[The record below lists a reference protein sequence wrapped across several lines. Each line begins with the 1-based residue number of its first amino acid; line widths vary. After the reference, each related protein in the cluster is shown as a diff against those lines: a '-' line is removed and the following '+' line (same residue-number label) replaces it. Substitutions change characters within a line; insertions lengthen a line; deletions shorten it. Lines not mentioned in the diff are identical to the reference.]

1 VAEGHSPLEQFL
13 IKRIVDICV
22 GGDWVHNDNGTVTCS
37 GFDAS
42 FTNASLFML
51 IAIGLITLFLV
62 FSMRD
67 RSLVPTRWQSM
78 AELSYEFIANMIRDN
93 VGSEGKKY
101 FPFIFS
107 LFMFILFC
115 NLLGMIPYTFTV
127 TSHIIVTFALALV
140 VFIGVTIIGF
150 IRHGAHYL
158 RLFVPA
164 GVPLPLLFLLVPIE
178 VLSYLIRPVSLSV
191 RLFANMTAGHTML
204 KVFGGFV
211 VTLLGLLGAG
221 SVGLFGIGVVGS
233 ILALAFTIA
242 LTGLEVGIAVL
253 QAYVF
258 TILTCIYLND
268 AVHMHH

>member
-13 IKRIVDICV
+13 LKRIVDICIGGTDPYPDDGVFQCV
-22 GGDWVHNDNGTVTCS
+22 GGL
-37 GFDAS
+37 DAS
-42 FTNASLFML
+42 FTNSSLFML
-51 IAIGLITLFLV
+51 IAVALITIFLV
-62 FSMRD
+62 ASMRG

-115 NLLGMIPYTFTV
+115 NLIGMIPYTFTV

-150 IRHGAHYL
+150 ARHGTHYL
-158 RLFVPA
+158 RLFVPS

-211 VTLLGLLGAG
+211 VTLLGLLGG
-221 SVGLFGIGVVGS
+221 SIGLFGIGVIGS
-233 ILALAFTIA
+233 IAALAFTIA

>member
-1 VAEGHSPLEQFL
+1 MAEGHSPLEQFL
-13 IKRIVDICV
+13 VKRIVDICI
-22 GGDWVHNDNGTVTCS
+22 GGDWEHSTPDAPLTCT
-37 GFDAS
+37 GYDAS

-51 IAIGLITLFLV
+51 IAVALITIFLV
-62 FSMRD
+62 FSMQG
-67 RSLVPTRWQSM
+67 RSLIPTRWQSM

-115 NLLGMIPYTFTV
+115 NLIGMIPYTFTV
-127 TSHIIVTFALALV
+127 TSHIIVTFALAFV

-150 IRHGAHYL
+150 VRHGTHYL
-158 RLFVPA
+158 RLFVPS

-211 VTLLGLLGAG
+211 VTLLGLLGGTAG
-221 SVGLFGIGVVGS
+221 LVGIGVVGS
-233 ILALAFTIA
+233 IAALAFTVA
-242 LTGLEVGIAVL
+242 LTGLEVGIALL